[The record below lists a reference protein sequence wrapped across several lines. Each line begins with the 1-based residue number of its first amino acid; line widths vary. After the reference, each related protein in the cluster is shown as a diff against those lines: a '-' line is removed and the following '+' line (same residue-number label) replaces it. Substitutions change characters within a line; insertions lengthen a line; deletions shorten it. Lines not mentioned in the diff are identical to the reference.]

1 MITYSC
7 TFKRNVF
14 FFETTEPVYLE
25 MECSVLVCNRL
36 LDFYIYLIILQEVIN
51 IEHARL
57 SF

>member
-1 MITYSC
+1 M
-7 TFKRNVF
+7 FF

-36 LDFYIYLIILQEVIN
+36 LDFYIYLIILQEVMN

-57 SF
+57 SFLTPGKKK